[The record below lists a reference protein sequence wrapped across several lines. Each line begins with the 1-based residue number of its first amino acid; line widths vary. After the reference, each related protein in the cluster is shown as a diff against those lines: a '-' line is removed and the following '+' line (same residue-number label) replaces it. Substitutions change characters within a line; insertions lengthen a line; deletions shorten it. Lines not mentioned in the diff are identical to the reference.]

1 MRGTISRH
9 VADHFAARI
18 SLGVV
23 RRYMYSGV
31 VAGLNA
37 VHRSSRDT
45 ERKANCGN
53 GQGQAP
59 MLHFGFFPFWRCQLF
74 LEVTT

>member
-23 RRYMYSGV
+23 RRYMYSAV

-37 VHRSSRDT
+37 VHRSSRDA
-45 ERKANCGN
+45 ECKANCGN

-59 MLHFGFFPFWRCQLF
+59 MLHFGFCPFWRCQLF